1 MHVKTKHPN
10 TISKYR
16 DTHIYTW
23 LVCHS
28 HLHLLLCCIWGLWS
42 SSWQPTPNVIAS
54 NIYQLHGNDAISHN
68 QSCLILFDKYQ
79 YLLMLSNKKLLNYVK
94 DELLFWRLFWT
105 KKIMFISFRRVD
117 YGILSMYAVD
127 TQWWVLMLPV
137 ATYEWWY
144 ISLNAVRNLSVCNAM
159 PRENGQFCI
168 NINQLENLKIHLCNK
183 YDK

>member
-1 MHVKTKHPN
+1 MIDSQQFIKWYIPFTNEYRVIRSTQIRSLLMHVKTKHPN

-42 SSWQPTPNVIAS
+42 SSWQPTPSVIAS

-105 KKIMFISFRRVD
+105 KKIMLISFRRVD

-127 TQWWVLMLPV
+127 TQWWVLMLSCSDIWV
-137 ATYEWWY
+137 VIY
-144 ISLNAVRNLSVCNAM
+144 
-159 PRENGQFCI
+159 
-168 NINQLENLKIHLCNK
+168 
-183 YDK
+183 